1 MRYTQL
7 TREER
12 YQIYI
17 LKQTGHDQREMA
29 DTLERDK
36 STISR
41 EIRRNRG
48 LRVYRPKQA
57 HAFVVARRHMK
68 VRPRIDSQLW
78 SHIETLIRQEW
89 SPEQIASRLEMEQRG
104 RISHEWIYQ

>member
-7 TREER
+7 TQGER

-17 LKQTGHDQREMA
+17 LKQTGHNQREMA

-41 EIRRNRG
+41 E
-48 LRVYRPKQA
+48 
-57 HAFVVARRHMK
+57 
-68 VRPRIDSQLW
+68 
-78 SHIETLIRQEW
+78 
-89 SPEQIASRLEMEQRG
+89 
-104 RISHEWIYQ
+104 